1 MSAKCQTQKPIRL
14 FGMFNFRSVDTG
26 RADLV
31 QLVYCAV
38 LITEPYIYIEVYIE
52 VYLQIVIAVA

>member
-1 MSAKCQTQKPIRL
+1 MSDTETDQTFC

-38 LITEPYIYIEVYIE
+38 LITEPYIYIEVY
-52 VYLQIVIAVA
+52 LQIVIAVT